1 MRSLHRHAYA
11 SAALPRLPVQEYL
24 PEITAACLIDA
35 AQRMQTATSSI
46 PGVLLNVGPATTPHA
61 ASLLPALVAACPT
74 VTASASVPA
83 VAASDSSPGSA
94 LVPDMDMATA
104 AAEVIVALSQGTA
117 GGEGNFNFAAT
128 ANVKPGIP
136 FFPAGFAPSAAPAL
150 AAASAGASAAEG
162 ESAPTA
168 VSWAVGLEMPDVVV
182 GALSTAAEE
191 ARSDLAGPSPW
202 RQASKRLVTAL
213 ESALLEVQAIATGLV
228 AGAVGAEFSG
238 IDASIAPAVDGPSLV
253 EGFEALLGPGGFGG
267 PGTLAACRLL
277 TGAIEA
283 VRARGAVSIVGYS
296 GLMYVGTSTAPAARC
311 SAQLAPP
318 PPAQVASSRGHWSR
332 GLHGRRG
339 FHCGGLALVLV
350 CVRAGTGHRAC
361 GGRYASASHC
371 SSYCRYGG
379 AGLQAT
385 QASLVP
391 PVPSS
396 WCGGGWSH
404 ILRESA
410 HVRQLGLEPLSNAG
424 DHRKYLPDTS
434 ARP

>member
-35 AQRMQTATSSI
+35 AQRMQTAASSV

-228 AGAVGAEFSG
+228 AGAEGAEFSG

-296 GLMYVGTSTAPAARC
+296 GLMCVGTSTAPAARC

-318 PPAQVASSRGHWSR
+318 PS
-332 GLHGRRG
+332 
-339 FHCGGLALVLV
+339 
-350 CVRAGTGHRAC
+350 GTGCLLWRTLVSRPAWPPGLSLWGTCSRTRLCAGWDWTPCLWRAIRQC
-361 GGRYASASHC
+361 KPLLFVLQIWWRWPTSCTSLSRAAC
-371 SSYCRYGG
+371 SQFLVWGWVEPHPSRIRTC
-379 AGLQAT
+379 AT
-385 QASLVP
+385 A
-391 PVPSS
+391 
-396 WCGGGWSH
+396 WS
-404 ILRESA
+404 
-410 HVRQLGLEPLSNAG
+410 
-424 DHRKYLPDTS
+424 
-434 ARP
+434 

>member
-1 MRSLHRHAYA
+1 MRVRTVSAFVTLTSLEDVPALFK
-11 SAALPRLPVQEYL
+11 SACETIQAAKDAFESAGLEVQTVRILTNAFEEYL

-35 AQRMQTATSSI
+35 AQRMQTAASAV

-168 VSWAVGLEMPDVVV
+168 VSWAVGLEMPDVVI

-191 ARSDLAGPSPW
+191 ARSDLAGASPW

-296 GLMYVGTSTAPAARC
+296 GLM
-311 SAQLAPP
+311 LPP
-318 PPAQVASSRGHWSR
+318 
-332 GLHGRRG
+332 LEDT
-339 FHCGGLALVLV
+339 GLAACMAAGAFTVGDLLSYSSVCGLGLDTVPVAGDTPVQAIALRIADMVALAYKLHKPLSCRLFPVPGVGVGGATSFANPHMCDSLVL
-350 CVRAGTGHRAC
+350 
-361 GGRYASASHC
+361 
-371 SSYCRYGG
+371 
-379 AGLQAT
+379 
-385 QASLVP
+385 SL
-391 PVPSS
+391 
-396 WCGGGWSH
+396 
-404 ILRESA
+404 
-410 HVRQLGLEPLSNAG
+410 
-424 DHRKYLPDTS
+424 
-434 ARP
+434 